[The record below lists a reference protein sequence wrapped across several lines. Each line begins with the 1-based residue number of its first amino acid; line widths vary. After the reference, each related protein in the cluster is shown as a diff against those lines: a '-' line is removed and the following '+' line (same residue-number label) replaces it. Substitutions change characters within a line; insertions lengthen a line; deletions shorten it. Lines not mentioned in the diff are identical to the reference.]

1 MGKITLIIIATLV
14 IAAISYG
21 TTLFAGGVFTAFN
34 TTQDTAF
41 ADRFSNYNSTI
52 EASQDAYQA
61 LQKQTTSTSPFIVGY
76 VLAGWNG
83 LKALMNGLATALNFP
98 IAAESSVTEAGYGFQ
113 GFSTFISIAVGIA
126 ITTIIGYLIYLFLG
140 KGGGGVGV

>member
-1 MGKITLIIIATLV
+1 MGKITLIVIATLV

-41 ADRFSNYNSTI
+41 AERFSDYNSTI
-52 EASQDAYQA
+52 NASQEAYQE
-61 LQKQTTSTSPFIVGY
+61 LQKQTVSSSPFIVGY
-76 VLAGWNG
+76 MLAGWNG
-83 LKALMNGLATALNFP
+83 LKAIVHGLATALNFP
-98 IAAESSVTEAGYGFQ
+98 VTAESSVSQAGYGFE
-113 GFSTFISIAVGIA
+113 GFSVFISIAVGIA
-126 ITTIIGYLIYLFLG
+126 TTIIVGYLIYLLLG